1 MKTMGL
7 AMQPKQFTGRHMLAI
22 TVAFFAVVIGVN
34 LVLAFLANSTWSG
47 LIVKNGYVAS
57 QTFNRDRERV
67 RAQEAL
73 GWQAA
78 LRRDDD
84 GLRVTFTARDGT
96 ALTNLKVTG
105 ILRRPATESQ
115 DVVLSFAGTAPGLYT
130 APAAPGFGVWDLEI
144 AAKDKAGS
152 SFRKTWRFVVKEIA
166 P

>member
-1 MKTMGL
+1 MTGL
-7 AMQPKQFTGRHMLAI
+7 AMKPKQFTGRHMLAI

-47 LIVKNGYVAS
+47 LVVNNGYVAS
-57 QTFNRDRERV
+57 QSFNRDQQRA
-67 RAQEAL
+67 RAQQAL

-78 LRRDDD
+78 LRRDDH
-84 GLRVTFTARDGT
+84 GLRVTFAARDGS
-96 ALTNLKVTG
+96 ALSGLEVAG
-105 ILRRPATESQ
+105 ILRRPATENQ
-115 DVVLSFAGTAPGLYT
+115 DEALAFAPTATGHYT

-144 AAKDKAGS
+144 VATDKAGS

>member
-1 MKTMGL
+1 MTGL

-34 LVLAFLANSTWSG
+34 LLLAFLANSTWSG

-57 QTFNRDRERV
+57 QAFNREQERA
-67 RAQEAL
+67 RAQQAL

-84 GLRVTFTARDGT
+84 GLRVTFAARDGS
-96 ALTNLKVTG
+96 ALSRLEVTG
-105 ILRRPATESQ
+105 LLRRPATENQ
-115 DVVLSFAGTAPGLYT
+115 DVALAFAETAPGLYT

-144 AAKDKAGS
+144 VAKDEAGS